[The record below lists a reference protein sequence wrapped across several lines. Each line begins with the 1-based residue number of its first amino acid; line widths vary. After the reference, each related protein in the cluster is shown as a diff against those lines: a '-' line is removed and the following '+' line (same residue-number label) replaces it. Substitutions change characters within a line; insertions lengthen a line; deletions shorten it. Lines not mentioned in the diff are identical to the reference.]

1 MMPLEPTSTY
11 SGTTVQPDA
20 FTSFSNLLYFAFL
33 HVYDFVRFSSYG
45 DVSSIHTTRVR
56 VRVRVRV

>member
-20 FTSFSNLLYFAFL
+20 FTSFFNLLYFAFL
-33 HVYDFVRFSSYG
+33 
-45 DVSSIHTTRVR
+45 VR
-56 VRVRVRV
+56 VRVRARVRDIDLG